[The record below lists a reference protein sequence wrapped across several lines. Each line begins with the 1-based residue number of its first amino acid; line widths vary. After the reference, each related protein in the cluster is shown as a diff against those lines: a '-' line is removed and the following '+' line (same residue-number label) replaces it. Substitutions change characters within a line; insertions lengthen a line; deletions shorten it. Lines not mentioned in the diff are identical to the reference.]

1 MLDANAT
8 YFYMKIEQPLRVYR
22 EENKVDNRFFNV
34 TLSIGLTIFNKH
46 KASMTKNKQYKYDQ

>member
-8 YFYMKIEQPLRVYR
+8 HFYMKIEQPLRVYR

-34 TLSIGLTIFNKH
+34 TLSIGLTILG
-46 KASMTKNKQYKYDQ
+46 